1 MVENEGE
8 TNNIDNSDSSKFKIM
23 KGKYHYLERMC
34 SGSEVLDPFSLRTII
49 VYRERK
55 EKQAPIKV

>member
-1 MVENEGE
+1 MFENEGE
-8 TNNIDNSDSSKFKIM
+8 ANNIDNSYSRKFKIV

-34 SGSEVLDPFSLRTII
+34 SGSEVLDPFSLKTIK
-49 VYRERK
+49 VYEERK